1 MFSGIIKELGIVTAK
16 IPIQEGY
23 RFKIKGNK
31 TVKKLKISDSIAING
46 VCHTVVKKTK
56 NVFEVVSMH
65 ETLKKTNLGELNIK
79 DSVNLENS
87 LRIGSELGG
96 HFVFGHI
103 DDTGIITKVTQL
115 KSDKSKKES
124 DNWEY
129 WLKIHKKHRNYVIYV
144 GSISIDGVSLTV
156 ADISKI
162 QGNYFQVK
170 VAIIPYTYNNTNF
183 KKYKTG
189 DRVNI
194 EFDFLGKYVMNIMN
208 QKSLTAKR

>member
-1 MFSGIIKELGIVTAK
+1 MFSGIIEELGIVTGK
-16 IPIQEGY
+16 TKIQEGY
-23 RFKIKGNK
+23 RFRIKGNK
-31 TVKKLKISDSIAING
+31 TVKKLKASDSIAING
-46 VCHTVVKKTK
+46 VCHTIVKKIK
-56 NVFEVVSMH
+56 NEFEVVSMH
-65 ETLKKTNLGELNIK
+65 ETLKKTNLGELNVK
-79 DSVNLENS
+79 DSVNLENP

-103 DDTGIITKVTQL
+103 DDTGIVTKVTQL
-115 KSDKSKKES
+115 KSDKSKKDS

-129 WLKIHKKHRNYVIYV
+129 WLKIHKKHRNFVINV

-162 QGNYFQVK
+162 QGNYFQIK

-183 KKYKTG
+183 KKYKPG
-189 DRVNI
+189 DTVNI
-194 EFDFLGKYVMNIMN
+194 EFDFLGKYVMNILN

>member
-129 WLKIHKKHRNYVIYV
+129 YVIYV